1 MNSSNFEME
10 PNLVSFVLLFAIHI
24 EIFPYNCTEIFPYNY
39 TKTFPWNYTEIF
51 PYNYALPVDRVWD
64 KNTLKSVSF
73 FSPPLRWGSC
83 VVQANRPKT
92 QPSCPCSLPSL
103 YFMEIQIYIEIQK
116 VKLSICCLVF
126 LFCHAVRWI
135 PNIWELNQA
144 GEDKV
149 PWYPLSFLH
158 NLT

>member
-1 MNSSNFEME
+1 ME

-92 QPSCPCSLPSL
+92 QPSFTWFCLPSL
-103 YFMEIQIYIEIQK
+103 YFMEIQIHKYIEIQK
-116 VKLSICCLVF
+116 VELSICCSVF